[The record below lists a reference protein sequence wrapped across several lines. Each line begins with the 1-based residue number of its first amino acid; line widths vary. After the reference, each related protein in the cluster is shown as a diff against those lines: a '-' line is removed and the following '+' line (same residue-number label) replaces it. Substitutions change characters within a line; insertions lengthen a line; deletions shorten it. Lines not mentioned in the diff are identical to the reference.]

1 MLDSRSE
8 RSYITADLSQQLNL
22 QILGSETMRVFPL
35 SGRKQVTMASKRVET
50 LLVFQDRMRKTVTT
64 NAIPF
69 LTPNAKKKIR
79 ELAGNN
85 CESAKIEVLM
95 WLDYYWEVLQKAKI
109 FTQNDNYFCNN
120 GTFETFMTSKET
132 DFLKSEETN
141 LSIMKRLNQV
151 LKLNVVPAQLS
162 ETELEEF

>member
-1 MLDSRSE
+1 
-8 RSYITADLSQQLNL
+8 
-22 QILGSETMRVFPL
+22 
-35 SGRKQVTMASKRVET
+35 
-50 LLVFQDRMRKTVTT
+50 
-64 NAIPF
+64 
-69 LTPNAKKKIR
+69 
-79 ELAGNN
+79 
-85 CESAKIEVLM
+85 M